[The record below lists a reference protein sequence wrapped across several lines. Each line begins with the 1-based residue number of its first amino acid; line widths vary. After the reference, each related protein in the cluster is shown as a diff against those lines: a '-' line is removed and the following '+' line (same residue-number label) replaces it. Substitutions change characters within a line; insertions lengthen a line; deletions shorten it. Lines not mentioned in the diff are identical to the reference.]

1 MIIIIIIII
10 FISYTFRLI
19 WLCLLVFLVRIYF
32 TPPPPQKK
40 RRGGRAIR
48 YKKYPTQLKRL
59 KRENLHHCII
69 RSHPMFPEASQTECQ
84 KFYFPTEISGFS
96 QVNCKYPRT
105 PGANRVLITRLD
117 LNFVLNSV
125 VENRPNS

>member
-19 WLCLLVFLVRIYF
+19 WLCVLVFLVRIYF
-32 TPPPPQKK
+32 TKKKK
-40 RRGGRAIR
+40 RRGGRTIR
-48 YKKYPTQLKRL
+48 DKKYPTQLKRL

-117 LNFVLNSV
+117 LNFAPKFSSGEQTKFLIK
-125 VENRPNS
+125 